1 MEWFPVLIKDKSKFK
16 DITAALQ
23 EYTLEELNAGR
34 EPDDTEMKTIVAGI
48 LKKNQ
53 FNEWYNYYQ
62 KN

>member
-16 DITAALQ
+16 DITSALQ

-34 EPDDTEMKTIVAGI
+34 EPDDTEMRTIVAGI